1 MIDFPSDAIVLDFIQ
16 QKASELDHLIGP
28 VRAELQ
34 EKIGGLDLGD
44 DSLES
49 KLDAAVQSLAIR
61 YATEMRFG
69 RLFVLASLV
78 DLILAD
84 QTTQVYLDDAGRGG
98 Q

>member
-1 MIDFPSDAIVLDFIQ
+1 MIDLPSDAVVLDFMQ

-34 EKIGGLDLGD
+34 EKVGGLDLGD
-44 DSLES
+44 EYFEP

-78 DLILAD
+78 DPALQAREE
-84 QTTQVYLDDAGRGG
+84 AEG
-98 Q
+98 